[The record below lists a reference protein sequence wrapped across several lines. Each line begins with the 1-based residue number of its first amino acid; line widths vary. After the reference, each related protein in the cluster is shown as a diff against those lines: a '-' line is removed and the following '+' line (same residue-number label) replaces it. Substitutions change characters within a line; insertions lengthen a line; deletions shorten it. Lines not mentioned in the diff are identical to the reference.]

1 MRIAVNTRLLLKNRL
16 EGIGWF
22 SYESLKRICLAHP
35 EHEFIF
41 IFDRPYDS
49 EFIFSKN
56 ITPVVIGPPARH
68 PFLFVLWFEFSVAYI
83 LKKYKADLFLSPDG
97 YLSLRTKVPSIAV
110 IHDLNFEYYPKDL
123 PFFSRN
129 YYRFFFP
136 RFARKAKRII
146 TVSNYSKKDISTLY
160 HINTDKI
167 DVAYNGV
174 KDIYGP
180 ITKEDQQAIRDE
192 ITEGENYFVF
202 VGALHPRKNLVG
214 LFTAFDL
221 HKKQNLSE
229 SKLVIV
235 GNKQYWTKE
244 IKASYEQ
251 MTHKADV
258 IFMGHLSPIR
268 LNEVISS
275 ALAMVYISY
284 FEGFGIPIVEAFK
297 SQTAVITSNVT
308 SMPEVAGDAALIV
321 DPFDISDIAKAM
333 NIIESNPDIRKQLIK
348 KGADRV
354 KQFSWNHTAEAV
366 WDSITKCINT
376 KTTN

>member
-221 HKKQNLSE
+221 HKNQN
-229 SKLVIV
+229 
-235 GNKQYWTKE
+235 
-244 IKASYEQ
+244 
-251 MTHKADV
+251 
-258 IFMGHLSPIR
+258 
-268 LNEVISS
+268 
-275 ALAMVYISY
+275 
-284 FEGFGIPIVEAFK
+284 
-297 SQTAVITSNVT
+297 
-308 SMPEVAGDAALIV
+308 
-321 DPFDISDIAKAM
+321 
-333 NIIESNPDIRKQLIK
+333 
-348 KGADRV
+348 
-354 KQFSWNHTAEAV
+354 
-366 WDSITKCINT
+366 
-376 KTTN
+376 

>member
-22 SYESLKRICLAHP
+22 SYESLKRICIAHP

-146 TVSNYSKKDISTLY
+146 TVSNYSKNDISTLY

-180 ITKEDQQAIRDE
+180 ISKEGQQAIRDE
-192 ITEGENYFVF
+192 ISKGKNYFVF

-221 HKKQNLSE
+221 HKKQSLSK

-244 IKASYEQ
+244 IKTSYEQ
-251 MTHKADV
+251 MYHKADV
-258 IFMGHLSPIR
+258 IFMGHLSPNR

-275 ALAMVYISY
+275 SLAMVYVSY

-308 SMPEVAGDAALIV
+308 SMPEVAGDAALII

-333 NIIESNPDIRKQLIK
+333 NTIESNPDIRKQLIQ
-348 KGADRV
+348 KGVDRV

-366 WDSITKCINT
+366 WDSITKCINA